1 MATLDWVFAAILLLS
16 MGVGLW
22 RGLVFEVLSLAG
34 WLASFVL
41 AQWWAPAVAEWLP
54 LGQWSPPLRHVAGFV
69 VVLIGALVVAALLAR
84 LARKLIEAVGLR
96 PIDRILGAAFGLLR
110 GFVIVLAVAV
120 VAQMTPLR
128 DMQVWSESAG
138 AQAAAQALKGLKPI
152 LPERFGQYLPG

>member
-54 LGQWSPPLRHVAGFV
+54 LGQWSPPLRHVAGFI
-69 VVLIGALVVAALLAR
+69 VVLIGSLVVAALLAR

-96 PIDRILGAAFGLLR
+96 PIDRILGGAFGLLR

-128 DMQVWSESAG
+128 DTQVWSESAG
-138 AQAAAQALKGLKPI
+138 AQAAAQALKGLKPL

>member
-1 MATLDWVFAAILLLS
+1 MATLDWVFAAILVIS
-16 MGVGLW
+16 MAIGLW

-41 AQWWAPAVAEWLP
+41 AQWWAPAVAAWLP
-54 LGQWSPPLRHVAGFV
+54 LEQWSPPLRHAAGFV
-69 VVLIGALVVAALLAR
+69 LVLVASLVVAVLLAR
-84 LARKLIEAVGLR
+84 LAKKLIEAVGLR
-96 PIDRILGAAFGLLR
+96 PVDRILGAAFGLLR
-110 GFVIVLAVAV
+110 GFVIVMAVTV

-128 DMQVWSESAG
+128 ETQMWSESAG

>member
-1 MATLDWVFAAILLLS
+1 MATLDWVFAAILVLS

-54 LGQWSPPLRHVAGFV
+54 LGQWSPPLRYAAGFV
-69 VVLIGALVVAALLAR
+69 VVLIGSLVGAALLAR

-128 DMQVWSESAG
+128 DTQVWSESAG
-138 AQAAAQALKGLKPI
+138 AQAAAQALKGLKPL

>member
-1 MATLDWVFAAILLLS
+1 MAMRDWVFAAILVLS

-69 VVLIGALVVAALLAR
+69 VVLIGSLVVAALLAR

-128 DMQVWSESAG
+128 EMRLWSESAG

>member
-1 MATLDWVFAAILLLS
+1 
-16 MGVGLW
+16 
-22 RGLVFEVLSLAG
+22 
-34 WLASFVL
+34 
-41 AQWWAPAVAEWLP
+41 
-54 LGQWSPPLRHVAGFV
+54 VAGFV
-69 VVLIGALVVAALLAR
+69 VVLVGSLVVAALLAR

-128 DMQVWSESAG
+128 DTQVWSESAG
-138 AQAAAQALKGLKPI
+138 AQAAAQALKGLKPL

>member
-1 MATLDWVFAAILLLS
+1 MAMLDWVFAAILVLS

-69 VVLIGALVVAALLAR
+69 VVLIGSLVVAALLAR

-128 DMQVWSESAG
+128 EMRLWSESAG

>member
-16 MGVGLW
+16 MAVGLW

-69 VVLIGALVVAALLAR
+69 VVLVGSLVVAALLAR

-138 AQAAAQALKGLKPI
+138 AQAAAQTLKGLKPI

>member
-1 MATLDWVFAAILLLS
+1 MATLDWVFAAILVLS

-69 VVLIGALVVAALLAR
+69 VVLIGSLVVAALLAR

-128 DMQVWSESAG
+128 EMRLWSESAG

>member
-54 LGQWSPPLRHVAGFV
+54 LGQWSPPLRYAAGFV
-69 VVLIGALVVAALLAR
+69 VVLIGSLVVAALLAR
-84 LARKLIEAVGLR
+84 LARELIEAVGLR
-96 PIDRILGAAFGLLR
+96 PIDRILGGAFGLLR

-128 DMQVWSESAG
+128 DTQVWSESAG
-138 AQAAAQALKGLKPI
+138 AQAAAQALKGLKPL

>member
-84 LARKLIEAVGLR
+84 LARKVIEAVGLR

-110 GFVIVLAVAV
+110 GFVIVLAAAV

>member
-16 MGVGLW
+16 MALGLW

-41 AQWWAPAVAEWLP
+41 AQWWAPEVAAWLP
-54 LGQWSPPLRHVAGFV
+54 LGQWSPPLRYAAGFV

-96 PIDRILGAAFGLLR
+96 PVDRILGAAFGLLR
-110 GFVIVLAVAV
+110 GFVIVLAVTV

-128 DMQVWSESAG
+128 DTQVWGASVG

>member
-54 LGQWSPPLRHVAGFV
+54 LGQWSPPLRYAAGFV
-69 VVLIGALVVAALLAR
+69 VVLIGSLVVAALLAR
-84 LARKLIEAVGLR
+84 LARTLIEAVGLR
-96 PIDRILGAAFGLLR
+96 PIDRILGGAFGLLR

>member
-16 MGVGLW
+16 MVLGLW

-54 LGQWSPPLRHVAGFV
+54 LGQWSPPLRYAAGFV
-69 VVLIGALVVAALLAR
+69 VVLIGSLVVAALLAR

-128 DMQVWSESAG
+128 DMQVWSESVG
-138 AQAAAQALKGLKPI
+138 AQAAAQALKALKPI

>member
-16 MGVGLW
+16 MAVGLW

-69 VVLIGALVVAALLAR
+69 VVLVGSLVVAALLAR

-128 DMQVWSESAG
+128 DMQAWSESAG